1 MTFYHLTL
9 SIGAGLIF
17 MLIFQVIQSFD
28 YKSKIKGYIV
38 PFLFGTGSTF
48 FYFWFC
54 SSKYVSSLF
63 EYLNTTHL
71 W

>member
-1 MTFYHLTL
+1 MTLLNLIT

-17 MLIFQVIQSFD
+17 MLLFQVIQSFN
-28 YKSKIKGYIV
+28 YKSKIKGYII
-38 PFLFGTGSTF
+38 PFFLGTGSTF

-54 SSKYVSSLF
+54 SSEYVSRLLD
-63 EYLNTTHL
+63 YLNTTHL